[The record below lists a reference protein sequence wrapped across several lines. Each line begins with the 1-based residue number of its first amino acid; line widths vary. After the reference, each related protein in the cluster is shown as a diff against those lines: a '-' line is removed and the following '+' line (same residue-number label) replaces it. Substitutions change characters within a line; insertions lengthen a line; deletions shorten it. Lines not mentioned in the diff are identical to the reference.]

1 MKTNKLP
8 TSIINA
14 AYKFKLLNTGEE
26 FFSKKITDGVSSDIW
41 YVKTKKNKEFCIKR
55 ALEKLTVKEDWH
67 APVSRNN
74 FEAMYFK
81 YCKKKFPNCF
91 PKLLGHDKKNY
102 ILAMEWYS
110 PKFYKVWKKKLLN
123 NNISFLDAKNISNLL
138 VKKHKFLDALCC

>member
-1 MKTNKLP
+1 MKINSLP
-8 TSIINA
+8 KKVFEA
-14 AYKFKLLNTGEE
+14 ACNFKLLEKNEKYTC
-26 FFSKKITDGVSSDIW
+26 FKITDGVSSDIW

-91 PKLLGHDKKNY
+91 PKPFWN
-102 ILAMEWYS
+102 
-110 PKFYKVWKKKLLN
+110 
-123 NNISFLDAKNISNLL
+123 
-138 VKKHKFLDALCC
+138 